1 VYILDPNIRKYNI
14 LSYAAT
20 DNSTAVI
27 PGSITAVV
35 GALLIV
41 VAVALLTIGIVIR
54 QKRMK
59 QFLLTQEHYLK

>member
-1 VYILDPNIRKYNI
+1 MEAFFQNIF
-14 LSYAAT
+14 SHAAT
-20 DNSTAVI
+20 DNSTAAI

-41 VAVALLTIGIVIR
+41 VAVALLTVGILIR

-59 QFLLTQEHYLK
+59 QLTQEHYHK